1 MNQNELHAYRA
12 ALYLMLA
19 VIFVAITLFLLLLF

>member
-1 MNQNELHAYRA
+1 MNQRDLHAYRT

-19 VIFVAITLFLLLLF
+19 VIFVAITLFLLLLV